1 MIKNKQD
8 KILLW
13 IITGI
18 FALSMLILGSLVISD
33 AHFIG
38 TTKQGTSFSVI
49 GLAAQAMG
57 GIQIALGMMMLTI
70 NMPNKKI
77 AMRWLIS
84 WIFVLFCCLF
94 LAIYSK

>member
-13 IITGI
+13 IITGV

-38 TTKQGTSFSVI
+38 TTKQGNSFSVI

-70 NMPNKKI
+70 NMPNKKT
-77 AMRWLIS
+77 AMLWLIS
-84 WIFVLFCCLF
+84 WGIIFTLCLF